1 MKILVTDGIAEE
13 AVKYLE
19 EQGHQVD
26 LNEVDPAGLLDVIGD
41 YEAVIVRSRTKMV
54 REAIEKGEKLKV
66 IGRAGIGTDNIDK
79 ECAKEKGI
87 AVVNAPMGS
96 TVSVAE
102 LAMGLMISVSR
113 HIVVAARQRIQST
126 CGIPGSAI
134 LVGASHTHTG
144 GPIGGIRQGQFDHA
158 SDFIRKLAYE
168 EAPLEDPVY
177 ARIVTQV
184 VSARRITVI
193 PCAVGA

>member
-19 EQGHQVD
+19 EKGHQVD
-26 LNEVDPAGLLDVIGD
+26 LNEVSPEELLEVVGD

-54 REAIEKGEKLKV
+54 KEAIEKAGKLKV

-79 ECAKEKGI
+79 ETAAAKGI

-102 LAMGLMISVSR
+102 LTNRSLTTI
-113 HIVVAARQRIQST
+113 IVDNEGKVKR
-126 CGIPGSAI
+126 
-134 LVGASHTHTG
+134 L
-144 GPIGGIRQGQFDHA
+144 
-158 SDFIRKLAYE
+158 
-168 EAPLEDPVY
+168 
-177 ARIVTQV
+177 
-184 VSARRITVI
+184 
-193 PCAVGA
+193 